1 MIIKSLLEDDLYK
14 LNMQQVIFHQ
24 FPTYQNEWDFK
35 CRNKGVKFTAKDL
48 EDINRELDEYCKLS
62 FTEEELT
69 WLKKNILWFKPDYID
84 LLRLWR
90 PNRNEIIVSDKSE
103 CSLKITLKGTW
114 LNVTMYEMPILAI
127 VNETYFRNHY
137 NYDELFEQ
145 FKRKAEE
152 KIYLIKDGTYHFG
165 AFSEFGLRR
174 RLSFEAQDYIVRRLA
189 EEKAAGSID
198 GFVGTSNVYLAKKYN
213 LRPIGTV
220 AHEFVINVGQGNP
233 KHNPAYSN
241 WYGMDSWVK
250 EYGVLNGTWLT
261 DTIGDEC
268 CLRDMGLTFS
278 TLFSG
283 VRHDSGDP
291 FVWGDNWIK
300 HWESLGIDPHTKTLL
315 FSDSLNFDKAQ
326 KIADYFK
333 GKAKVAFGIGTYL
346 SNDTDVEPLNIVCKV
361 ANVNGRDVAKIS
373 NDKGKTM
380 CRDPEYVKYL
390 DRTISWRLEHETV

>member
-1 MIIKSLLEDDLYK
+1 MIIKSLLENDLYK
-14 LNMQQVIFHQ
+14 ENMQQVILHQ

-35 CRNKGVKFTAKDL
+35 CRNKDVKFTAKDI

-62 FTEEELT
+62 VTEEELS
-69 WLKKNILWFKPDYID
+69 WLQKNILWFKPDYID
-84 LLRLWR
+84 FLRLWR
-90 PNRNEIIVSDKSE
+90 PNRREIIVSDKAE
-103 CSLKITLKGTW
+103 CGLAITTKGTW
-114 LNVTMYEMPILAI
+114 LNVSMYEMPILAI

-152 KIYLIKDGTYHFG
+152 KISLMKNGTYHFG

-174 RLSFEAQDYIVRRLA
+174 RLSFEAQDYIVRRLT
-189 EEKAAGSID
+189 EENAAGNIS
-198 GFVGTSNVYLAKKYN
+198 GFVGTSNIYLAKKYGI
-213 LRPIGTV
+213 RPIGTV

-241 WYGMDSWVK
+241 WYGMDAWVK

-268 CLRDMGLTFS
+268 CLRDMNLTFS

-291 FVWGDNWIK
+291 IVWGDNWIK
-300 HWESLGIDPHTKTLL
+300 HWEKFGIDPHTKTLL

-346 SNDTDVEPLNIVCKV
+346 ANDTDVPALNIVCKV
-361 ANVNGRDVAKIS
+361 ANVNGKNVAKIS

-380 CRDPEYVKYL
+380 CRSSEYVEYL
-390 DRTISWRLEHETV
+390 NRTIEWRIKSGE

>member
-62 FTEEELT
+62 FTEEDLS

-103 CSLKITLKGTW
+103 CGLKITLKGTW

-152 KIYLIKDGTYHFG
+152 KISLMKDGTYHFG

-189 EEKAAGSID
+189 KEKAAGSID

-333 GKAKVAFGIGTYL
+333 GKSKVAFGIGTYL
-346 SNDTDVEPLNIVCKV
+346 SNDLGVVKPLNIVMKV
-361 ANVNGRDVAKIS
+361 MSVNGSPVAKIS
-373 NDKGKTM
+373 DTSGKTM
-380 CRDPEYVKYL
+380 CLDYEYVEYL
-390 DRTISWRLEHETV
+390 KRCIDWRLKND

>member
-1 MIIKSLLEDDLYK
+1 MIIKSLLENDLYK
-14 LNMQQVIFHQ
+14 ENMQQVILHQ

-35 CRNKGVKFTAKDL
+35 CRNKDVKFTAKDI
-48 EDINRELDEYCKLS
+48 EDVNRELDEYCKLS
-62 FTEEELT
+62 FTEEELS
-69 WLKKNILWFKPDYID
+69 WLQKNILWFKPDYID
-84 LLRLWR
+84 FLRLWR
-90 PNRNEIIVSDKSE
+90 PNRREIIVSDKAE
-103 CSLKITLKGTW
+103 CGLAITTKGTW
-114 LNVTMYEMPILAI
+114 LNVSMYEMPILAI

-152 KIYLIKDGTYHFG
+152 KISLMKNGTYHFG

-174 RLSFEAQDYIVRRLA
+174 RLSFEAQDYIVRRLT
-189 EEKAAGSID
+189 EENAAGNIS
-198 GFVGTSNVYLAKKYN
+198 GFVGTSNIYLAKKYGI
-213 LRPIGTV
+213 RPIGTV

-241 WYGMDSWVK
+241 WYGMDAWVK

-268 CLRDMGLTFS
+268 CLRDMNLTFS

-291 FVWGDNWIK
+291 IVWGDNWIK
-300 HWESLGIDPHTKTLL
+300 HWEKFGIDPHTKTLL

-333 GKAKVAFGIGTYL
+333 GKARVAFGIGTYL
-346 SNDTDVEPLNIVCKV
+346 ANDTDVPALNIVCKV
-361 ANVNGRDVAKIS
+361 ANVNGKNVAKIS

-380 CRDPEYVKYL
+380 CRSSEYVEYL
-390 DRTISWRLEHETV
+390 NRTIEWRIKSGE

>member
-1 MIIKSLLEDDLYK
+1 
-14 LNMQQVIFHQ
+14 
-24 FPTYQNEWDFK
+24 
-35 CRNKGVKFTAKDL
+35 
-48 EDINRELDEYCKLS
+48 
-62 FTEEELT
+62 
-69 WLKKNILWFKPDYID
+69 
-84 LLRLWR
+84 
-90 PNRNEIIVSDKSE
+90 
-103 CSLKITLKGTW
+103 
-114 LNVTMYEMPILAI
+114 MPILAI

-152 KIYLIKDGTYHFG
+152 KISLMKDGTYHFG

-291 FVWGDNWIK
+291 IIWGDNWIK

-333 GKAKVAFGIGTYL
+333 GKSKVAFGIGTYL

-390 DRTISWRLEHETV
+390 DRTIAWRLEHEIV